1 MVSLLIISLVG
12 TFAVALQMATSRATR
27 TESNRQVADQ
37 LLGRELDKA
46 RGLGGSAATS
56 LDPDNAVQV
65 NGLNLDV
72 SRTVATCW
80 QVLSADG
87 RTPTCTAV
95 QTTGSAAMAHV
106 VVTVSWLEGDKTY
119 AQSGDLTVNA
129 DPVFSS

>member
-1 MVSLLIISLVG
+1 MVSLVIISLLG
-12 TFAVALQMATSRATR
+12 TFAAALQMATSSAIR

-56 LDPDNAVQV
+56 LDPDSTVQV
-65 NGLNLDV
+65 NGLNLEV
-72 SRTVATCW
+72 SRAVATCW

-87 RTPTCTAV
+87 KTPTCTAV
-95 QTTGSAAMAHV
+95 QTVGGAEMARV

-119 AQSGDLTVNA
+119 AESGALTVNA